1 MKETAGDL
9 DVQSTLDALRE
20 EMQEASSKLEFEKA
34 ALLRDQI
41 RQLSQVGGNTDGSK
55 RTPSPTKGRLRVSK
69 TTKKTRGGRKPRR
82 TAIKKHQRS

>member
-41 RQLSQVGGNTDGSK
+41 RQLSQVGGNTDGAK

-69 TTKKTRGGRKPRR
+69 TSKKTRGGRKPGRP
-82 TAIKKHQRS
+82 AIKKHQRT